1 MANYESR
8 ISHIPLNQISALL
21 SYKLKEDNF
30 LTWKSLL
37 FPLLKRYKVLGF
49 LDGSLQCPP
58 YIIFNIPNPGYVAW
72 HDDDTTL
79 ILWIQ
84 SSISDAIIAYVA
96 GVDSAMELW
105 ETIESRFS
113 QSSPTHSIQLRV
125 KLQSLKLGSGTVSTF
140 LSQIKKVT
148 DELYAA
154 GSRIADDELVVI
166 ILNGLDQI
174 IVLSVLPL
182 EFVILLLLLRNY
194 TIFS

>member
-1 MANYESR
+1 
-8 ISHIPLNQISALL
+8 
-21 SYKLKEDNF
+21 
-30 LTWKSLL
+30 
-37 FPLLKRYKVLGF
+37 
-49 LDGSLQCPP
+49 
-58 YIIFNIPNPGYVAW
+58 
-72 HDDDTTL
+72 
-79 ILWIQ
+79 
-84 SSISDAIIAYVA
+84 
-96 GVDSAMELW
+96 MELW